1 MSQQIT
7 PELRQWIID
16 QARAGHRPEAVLAA
30 MRASGWDEATAMEAM
45 ESTLQGFIDSLQ
57 KPTVQPAPLAKVAV
71 PEPALESRPSTMQ
84 AGDRQ
89 VQVLMTME
97 NPRVVV
103 FGGLLS
109 DEECDQLIELARPRL
124 ARSETVDTATGGSEV
139 NAARTSSGMFFGRGE
154 TALHRRIEERIA
166 ALVNWPVEN
175 GEGLQILRYGPGAE
189 YRPHHDYFDP
199 EQPGTPA
206 ILQRGGQRVGTVVM
220 YLNTP
225 AQGGGTTFPDVGLEV
240 APFKGNA
247 VFFSY
252 ERPHPDTRTLHGGAP
267 VLDGEKWVATKWLRE
282 RVFV

>member
-30 MRASGWDEATAMEAM
+30 MRASGWDEATAIDAM
-45 ESTLQGFIDSLQ
+45 ESTLSGFMDSLQ
-57 KPTVQPAPLAKVAV
+57 KPAVQPAPLAKVAV
-71 PEPALESRPSTMQ
+71 PEPALDQHPSVVKVP
-84 AGDRQ
+84 DRE

-97 NPRVVV
+97 HPRVVV

-109 DEECDQLIELARPRL
+109 AQECDELVEMARPRL
-124 ARSETVDTATGGSEV
+124 ARSETVDIATGGSEV

-154 TALHRRIEERIA
+154 TALHQRIEARIA

-199 EQPGTPA
+199 HQPGTPA
-206 ILQRGGQRVGTVVM
+206 ILQRGGQRVGTLVM

-240 APFKGNA
+240 APIKGNA

-252 ERPHPDTRTLHGGAP
+252 GRAHPDTRTLHGGAP
-267 VLDGEKWVATKWLRE
+267 VLSGEKWVATKWLRE
-282 RVFV
+282 RVFA